1 MPNSENSIP
10 SPSLKK
16 LSNNSYQINTPCRR
30 VGLKRK
36 STGTP
41 IQTNFL
47 KKSKTNITSE
57 ISKCLEFN
65 ENTTKIETE
74 VKDKLIPKLNY
85 NMKAIQKSILNKQQ
99 KIVEL
104 KSELKNSEQHNLSN
118 IQELSEKWLRVCQE
132 ALMSLFHLINQKQ
145 NSICHTVEDFIA
157 ELAAKKKVA
166 GYQHR

>member
-104 KSELKNSEQHNLSN
+104 KSELKNSEQVFRSYGGLKKPIYSTIPYLQLDNNKICLS
-118 IQELSEKWLRVCQE
+118 LSIIIIY
-132 ALMSLFHLINQKQ
+132 LFTTQFK
-145 NSICHTVEDFIA
+145 
-157 ELAAKKKVA
+157 
-166 GYQHR
+166 